1 MKKLFKAIRQNELDE
16 VKAIIE
22 KKPETLACI
31 ATPPPKK
38 DAGQSPLQVAVKV
51 GSFDIA
57 YYLIEKG
64 ADVNFMEEESE
75 FTSHRCPIIQDA
87 LRTAIQSISYK
98 KYDVSEKGAQL
109 VKNLLL
115 HGADPTKLSTSG
127 FDAIDLTVFLV
138 SDYLDERTYNS
149 SSIELCE
156 EMKKADEKKKIVAKQ
171 RFFDIFDAFADSGV
185 NLADWVNRPY
195 FCMTHDGT
203 TNKDA
208 YFNDKFDF
216 IGTKNI
222 KETVREYF
230 KERKIKF

>member
-1 MKKLFKAIRQNELDE
+1 MKKLFKAIRQNELYE

-109 VKNLLL
+109 VKTLLL

-127 FDAIDLTVFLV
+127 VDAIDLTVFLV
-138 SDYLDERTYNS
+138 SDYLERNVNYPPS
-149 SSIELCE
+149 MKHLAE
-156 EMKKADEKKKIVAKQ
+156 EDEKKK
-171 RFFDIFDAFADSGV
+171 
-185 NLADWVNRPY
+185 
-195 FCMTHDGT
+195 
-203 TNKDA
+203 
-208 YFNDKFDF
+208 
-216 IGTKNI
+216 
-222 KETVREYF
+222 
-230 KERKIKF
+230 